1 MNQLLR
7 IGSNTQANLA
17 LRNLYRVNNKVA
29 MHQER
34 LSTGKRINSAKDDA
48 AGFALA
54 TSLKERLSGMRV
66 AKQNIQNAQSIL
78 SIVEAGQQKSI
89 DLLQDMRE
97 KLLRVQDSTLTSDQ
111 RQSLIDQLGE
121 LKSELTDIYNSV
133 KWNSSTPIPGTTI
146 SFQVGEESSDT
157 FAVTT
162 SMVQGSTFASF
173 ASTSATASTADITA
187 IDTHISNAISYA
199 QSTGSKIGRLSN
211 KFDSM
216 TTRIATTESVRST
229 IEDADF
235 AEEQM
240 ELIKSQIMQQTATAA
255 LSQANTA
262 PQIVLQLFQS

>member
-1 MNQLLR
+1 MNQLLK

-17 LRNLYRVNNKVA
+17 LRNLYRINNKVA
-29 MHQER
+29 LHQER

-54 TSLKERLSGMRV
+54 ATLKERLSGMKI
-66 AKQNIQNAQSIL
+66 AKQNIQNAQSVL

-89 DLLQDMRE
+89 EILQNMRE
-97 KLLRVQDSTLTSDQ
+97 KMLRVQDSTLTTDQ
-111 RQSLIDQLGE
+111 RKSLLDQLTE

-133 KWNSSTPIPGTTI
+133 KWNSSSTLADTTVT
-146 SFQVGEESSDT
+146 FQVGEESGDT
-157 FAVTT
+157 FAVSA
-162 SMVQGSTFASF
+162 SMVQGSDFSAF
-173 ASTSATASTADITA
+173 ASTSATASSTDITA
-187 IDTHISNAISYA
+187 IDSQIDNAISFA
-199 QSTGSKIGRLSN
+199 QNTGSKIGRLSN
-211 KFDSM
+211 KYDSM

-229 IEDADF
+229 VEDADF

-240 ELIKSQIMQQTATAA
+240 ELIKAQIMQQTATAA

>member
-1 MNQLLR
+1 MNQLLK
-7 IGSNTQANLA
+7 IGSNTQANMA

-29 MHQER
+29 IHQER

-54 TSLKERLSGMRV
+54 SDLKERLSGMKI
-66 AKQNIQNAQSIL
+66 AKQNIQNAQSVL
-78 SIVEAGQQKSI
+78 TIVEAGQQKSI
-89 DLLQDMRE
+89 ELLQEMRE
-97 KLLRVQDSTLTSDQ
+97 KMLRVQDATLTSNQ
-111 RQSLIDQLGE
+111 RQSLLDQLTE
-121 LKSELTDIYNSV
+121 LKTELTDIYNSV
-133 KWNSSTPIPGTTI
+133 KWNSSTPIPGSTI
-146 SFQVGEESSDT
+146 SFQVGEETSDT

-162 SMVQGSTFASF
+162 SMIQGSTFSAF
-173 ASTSATASTADITA
+173 ASNSATASAADITA
-187 IDTHISNAISYA
+187 IDTHIDNAISYA
-199 QSTGSKIGRLSN
+199 QSTGSKISRLSN
-211 KFDSM
+211 KLDGM

-240 ELIKSQIMQQTATAA
+240 ELIKAQIMQQTATAA

>member
-7 IGSNTQANLA
+7 IGSNTQAELA
-17 LRNLYRVNNKVA
+17 LKNLYKVNNKVA
-29 MHQER
+29 LHQER

-54 TSLKERLSGMRV
+54 SSLKERLSGMKI
-66 AKQNIQNAQSIL
+66 AKQNIQNAQSVL

-89 DLLQDMRE
+89 EVMQEMRE
-97 KLLRVQDSTLTSDQ
+97 KVLRAQDATLTNDQ
-111 RQSLIDQLGE
+111 RQSLLDQLNE
-121 LKSELTDIYNSV
+121 LKNELTDIYNSV
-133 KWNSSTPIPGTTI
+133 KWNSSSSMAGTTVT
-146 SFQVGEESSDT
+146 FQVGEETTDT

-162 SMVQGSTFASF
+162 SMIQGSDISF
-173 ASTSATASTADITA
+173 SSTSAAAASADLTSLDA
-187 IDTHISNAISYA
+187 KIDNAISYA
-199 QSTGSKIGRLSN
+199 QNTGSKISRLEN

-216 TTRIATTESVRST
+216 VTRIATTESVRST

-240 ELIKSQIMQQTATAA
+240 ELIKAQIMQQTATAA

-262 PQIVLQLFQS
+262 PQIVLQLFNS